1 MKYFRNAFSHD
12 VSTMF
17 ALAKVTEQLL
27 RSLPTEF
34 TKKQFDAM
42 RKACDGHPLSLQT
55 CRDYGFVTLVR
66 EEPTDTTYTTRDTV
80 WIDSKGRRYEWDEMY
95 AFDRKTIAM
104 LFECPEYERRP
115 MPLFELP
122 NEDVEIKHP
131 CTRNIY
137 TFNADKFKCFLEG
150 NA

>member
-1 MKYFRNAFSHD
+1 MRFYNAFSHD

-17 ALAKVTEQLL
+17 ALARVTEQLL
-27 RSLPTEF
+27 QSLPTEF

-55 CRDYGFVTLVR
+55 CRNYGFITLVR

-80 WIDSKGRRYEWDEMY
+80 WIDSKGRKYNYDEMH
-95 AFDRKTIAM
+95 AFDRRAIAL
-104 LFECPEYERRP
+104 LFECPEYEGRY
-115 MPLFELP
+115 MSLYELP
-122 NEDVEIKHP
+122 NEDVEIENP
-131 CTRNIY
+131 CTRNVY
-137 TFNADKFKCFLEG
+137 TFNADKFKRFLEG